1 MADETQAESLVTLAA
16 RDALRLKRCAYS
28 VTCTVMPLSTR
39 PVQSSKAVFCG
50 DEDSEHCQG
59 CFRNGHE
66 DLQGI
71 AIATTGKGKL
81 F

>member
-1 MADETQAESLVTLAA
+1 MADETQEESLVMLAA

-28 VTCTVMPLSTR
+28 VTCTVMPLSAR

-71 AIATTGKGKL
+71 ASANISKSESI
-81 F
+81 